1 MPPGTASAQ
10 TIDPQ
15 SPIRM
20 WKSLFGTAQALAKLP
35 SSRIVAHLQRSP
47 TLGRNHDRIRSD
59 SKVRNFTD
67 GAPGRIGRRNWRC
80 RAAMEFFRY
89 CRLTSPKPLLRNR
102 ATTSSVLKR
111 FVNGAE
117 GEAFIRRSVSRAPTI
132 NPCHATAALAS
143 WPAVPGFPDP
153 RTRPNAFTSRFPR
166 ERWFQAAPAR
176 AYCRSAIIPRRPGVC
191 PTNSTTSSHRGYA
204 IRCPAA
210 LSDVLQG
217 NRPAETVH
225 RRLPGG
231 ECDRIVPVVSEP
243 STDQQSPTGSIVG
256 RLAHPLTG

>member
-15 SPIRM
+15 SPSGCG
-20 WKSLFGTAQALAKLP
+20 KAFSGPLK
-35 SSRIVAHLQRSP
+35 RSP
-47 TLGRNHDRIRSD
+47 SFLARVSLLTCETLGRNHDRIRSD
-59 SKVRNFTD
+59 SKVRNFSD
-67 GAPGRIGRRNWRC
+67 DAPGRIGRRNWRC

-132 NPCHATAALAS
+132 NPCHATAVLAS

-176 AYCRSAIIPRRPGVC
+176 AYCRSARGVPYEFDHFEPPGLRNTLPSRTIGC
-191 PTNSTTSSHRGYA
+191 SSRESA
-204 IRCPAA
+204 SR
-210 LSDVLQG
+210 
-217 NRPAETVH
+217 NR
-225 RRLPGG
+225 
-231 ECDRIVPVVSEP
+231 
-243 STDQQSPTGSIVG
+243 SPTITRRRMRSY
-256 RLAHPLTG
+256 RSRSE